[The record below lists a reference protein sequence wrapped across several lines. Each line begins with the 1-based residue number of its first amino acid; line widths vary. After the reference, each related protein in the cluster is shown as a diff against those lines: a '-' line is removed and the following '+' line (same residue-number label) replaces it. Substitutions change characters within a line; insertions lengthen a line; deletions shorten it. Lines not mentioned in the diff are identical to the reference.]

1 MNINT
6 REFTIGIICALLV
19 VILWSSFH
27 SISRFGV
34 QTSLTPY
41 DLVALRLGVGGILML
56 PLVIKYGLGHLKL
69 WQAIVL
75 AMLAG
80 PGFSL
85 FAFTGYQFAPAAHG
99 AAILAGA
106 IPLFTVPLAWFFLK
120 ERLSTWQLSGL
131 IVILTGVAILVA
143 DGFGDLVGLAWLG
156 DVLFFIGVAD
166 WAVFTF
172 LAKSWKVEPL
182 RCTALVAVIS
192 MISYVPIHFI
202 LLPSKLSTAPFTDVL
217 GQSIYQGFFSAII
230 SLLLYTRAVAA
241 LGATMTT
248 TITAAVPATAA
259 VSALIFLGEP
269 LSVIGWGAVG
279 LVTVGM
285 LAAVL
290 GANPVDSSKLSI
302 SHPNKT
308 TDEK

>member
-27 SISRFGV
+27 SISRLGV
-34 QTSLTPY
+34 QTSLSPY
-41 DLVALRLGVGGILML
+41 DLVALRLGVGGVLML
-56 PLVIKYGLGHLKL
+56 PVALKYGLGHLKF

-80 PGFSL
+80 PGFAL
-85 FAFTGYQFAPAAHG
+85 LAFTGYQFSPAAHG

-106 IPLFTVPLAWFFLK
+106 IPLFTAPLAWFFLK

-131 IVILTGVAILVA
+131 IVILTGVAILVG
-143 DGFGDLVGLAWLG
+143 DGFGGLVGLTWLG
-156 DVLFFIGVAD
+156 DLLFFIGLAD
-166 WAVFTF
+166 WAVFTL

-192 MISYVPIHFI
+192 MITYLPVHFI
-202 LLPSKLSTAPFTDVL
+202 FLPSKINTAPFIDIL
-217 GQSIYQGFFSAII
+217 GQSIYQGFFSMII

-259 VSALIFLGEP
+259 ISALIFLGEP
-269 LSVIGWGAVG
+269 ISLLGWVAVG
-279 LVTVGM
+279 LVTIGM

-290 GANPVDSSKLSI
+290 GANPVDSTK
-302 SHPNKT
+302 
-308 TDEK
+308 

>member
-1 MNINT
+1 
-6 REFTIGIICALLV
+6 
-19 VILWSSFH
+19 
-27 SISRFGV
+27 
-34 QTSLTPY
+34 
-41 DLVALRLGVGGILML
+41 
-56 PLVIKYGLGHLKL
+56 
-69 WQAIVL
+69 
-75 AMLAG
+75 
-80 PGFSL
+80 
-85 FAFTGYQFAPAAHG
+85 
-99 AAILAGA
+99 
-106 IPLFTVPLAWFFLK
+106 
-120 ERLSTWQLSGL
+120 
-131 IVILTGVAILVA
+131 
-143 DGFGDLVGLAWLG
+143 
-156 DVLFFIGVAD
+156 
-166 WAVFTF
+166 
-172 LAKSWKVEPL
+172 
-182 RCTALVAVIS
+182 

-269 LSVIGWGAVG
+269 LSVLGWGAVG